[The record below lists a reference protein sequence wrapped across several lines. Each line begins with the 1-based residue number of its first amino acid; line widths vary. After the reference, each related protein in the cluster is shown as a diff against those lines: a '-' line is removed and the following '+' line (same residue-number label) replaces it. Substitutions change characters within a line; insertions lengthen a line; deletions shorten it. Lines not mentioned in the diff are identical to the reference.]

1 MSATRRRRFGAYSGE
16 TGVGG
21 LLLLFVLTQLFS
33 GVLLGWQLP
42 RTWAGFSG
50 ATWALGADSS
60 WFRPTLVYEAATQ
73 VVRLAGIVIG
83 LTMVLRRSSRT
94 PAFYRGYLAT
104 VLVLALID
112 ALLIARV
119 YAQLHVT
126 LTAMGA
132 STTGLGA
139 SRYGALLGDA
149 RTVAYA
155 LIWWLYWRR
164 SERVRRTFAPAR

>member
-1 MSATRRRRFGAYSGE
+1 MIATPRRFGAYNGE

-21 LLLLFVLTQLFS
+21 LLLLFVLTQLLS
-33 GVLLGWQLP
+33 GVLLGYQLP

-50 ATWALGADSS
+50 PTWALGADSS
-60 WFRPTLVYEAATQ
+60 WFRPTLVYEAAMQ
-73 VVRLAGIVIG
+73 VVRLAGIAIG
-83 LTMVLRRSSRT
+83 LVMIVRGSSRT
-94 PAFYRGYLAT
+94 PAFYRAFLAT
-104 VLVLALID
+104 VLLLSIVD

-126 LTAMGA
+126 LRALGA

-139 SRYGALLGDA
+139 SRYVALTGDA
-149 RTVAYA
+149 RTAAYA
-155 LIWWLYWRR
+155 LIWWLYWRQ